1 MARGPR
7 AISNSGYYYVMLRG
21 AGRQLLFEN
30 DLDRRT
36 FLRYLTEAIAGTKT
50 SLIAWCLMDNHVH
63 LLLCDPQNSLAGL
76 MHSVSTRFALYFN
89 GKSGHVGPVFQ
100 GRFKS
105 KAIETN
111 EYLLQAVRYI
121 HDNPCELGVSRESY
135 QWSSYSEYVGDSRI
149 ADVAP
154 VLELIGGKESF
165 AGFSAAGRDDSY
177 TPYESGRLSE
187 SEISRVL
194 RRELKDRGIDAGEI
208 KALHPNKRD
217 QIFRRLHRCG
227 LSVRQIERATGV
239 GRKAITRAVRQ

>member
-7 AISNSGYYYVMLRG
+7 AISNSGYYHVMLRG

-36 FLRYLTEAIAGTKT
+36 FLCYLTEAIAGTKT

-89 GKSGHVGPVFQ
+89 GRSGHVGPVFQ

-121 HDNPCELGVSRESY
+121 HDNPCETHTSGAAIRNTLAVRGSRTSLPYWSSLAGRSRLPGLVPPAVTIPTPPMSREGCLNPRFLGCCVVS
-135 QWSSYSEYVGDSRI
+135 
-149 ADVAP
+149 
-154 VLELIGGKESF
+154 
-165 AGFSAAGRDDSY
+165 
-177 TPYESGRLSE
+177 
-187 SEISRVL
+187 
-194 RRELKDRGIDAGEI
+194 
-208 KALHPNKRD
+208 
-217 QIFRRLHRCG
+217 
-227 LSVRQIERATGV
+227 
-239 GRKAITRAVRQ
+239 